1 MTSLYVDR
9 KNVEL
14 KVDGGALIFSENGER
29 VGTVPLHPL
38 SRIFLRGDV
47 KLSSSLLGK
56 LGEHGIGVLV
66 LSGRKGTPSLLLGRP
81 HNDAARRI
89 NQYRLS
95 LDADYCLRFSRAIVA
110 AKLAGQLEFI
120 RERKDASP
128 MHRYPLSLCERR
140 IGGMLPRIDAQAT
153 IDALRGLEGAA
164 AASYF
169 EALGEI
175 IPEKL
180 RFHCRNRRPPR
191 DPVNAML
198 SLTYTLLHA
207 EAVLAVYGTGLD
219 PFIGFYHT
227 LDFGRESLAC
237 DVIEALRPQ
246 ADRFVLALF
255 RQETLTADDF
265 SYTESG
271 CLLGKA
277 GRGRYYA
284 AYETQAEHFRREL
297 DQAVRDIATAIGAM
311 EATPITNETNRGSL
325 DHRL

>member
-1 MTSLYVDR
+1 VSSLYVDR

-14 KVDGGALIFSENGER
+14 KADGEALVFSENGER
-29 VGTVPLHPL
+29 TGTVPMHPL
-38 SRIFLRGDV
+38 SRVFLRGDV

-56 LGEHGIGVLV
+56 LGEHGIGVII

-95 LDADYCLRFSRAIVA
+95 LDADYCLRFSRAIVT
-110 AKLAGQLEFI
+110 AKLTGQLEFI

-128 MHRYPLSLCERR
+128 MHRYPLNLCERR
-140 IGGMLPRIDAQAT
+140 IENVIGQIDEQQSIA
-153 IDALRGLEGAA
+153 ALRGQEGAA
-164 AASYF
+164 AAFYF

-175 IPEKL
+175 IPAKL
-180 RFHCRNRRPPR
+180 NFHCRNRRPPR

-207 EAVLAVYGTGLD
+207 EAVLALHGAGLD
-219 PFIGFYHT
+219 PFIGFYHA

-255 RQETLTADDF
+255 RQETLSADDF
-265 SYTESG
+265 SDTAAG

-297 DQAVRDIATAIGAM
+297 DHAVLDIAAAIGAAGALFTTD
-311 EATPITNETNRGSL
+311 EA
-325 DHRL
+325 DHG

>member
-1 MTSLYVDR
+1 VSSLYVDR

-14 KVDGGALIFSENGER
+14 KADGEALVFSENGER
-29 VGTVPLHPL
+29 TGTVPMRPL
-38 SRIFLRGDV
+38 SRVFLRGDV
-47 KLSSSLLGK
+47 KLTSGLLGK
-56 LGEHGIGVLV
+56 LGEHGIGVII

-81 HNDAARRI
+81 HNDASRRV

-95 LDADYCLRFSRAIVA
+95 LDTDYCLRFSRAIVA

-128 MHRYPLSLCERR
+128 LHRYPLSICERR
-140 IGGMLPRIDAQAT
+140 LENLVGLIDDQQSIA
-153 IDALRGLEGAA
+153 ALRGQEGAA
-164 AASYF
+164 AAFYF
-169 EALGEI
+169 EALSEI

-180 RFHCRNRRPPR
+180 GFHCRNRRPPR

-207 EAVLAVYGTGLD
+207 EAVLALHGAGLD
-219 PFIGFYHT
+219 PFIGFYHA

-237 DVIEALRPQ
+237 DIMEALRPQ

-265 SYTESG
+265 SSTNAG

-297 DQAVRDIATAIGAM
+297 DHAVQDVVAVIGAPDTTPAAA
-311 EATPITNETNRGSL
+311 EANHG
-325 DHRL
+325 